1 MRAASDDAMAPT
13 LGSPMSAISRAAPA
27 VSAWTTGC
35 SRFFF
40 RKLRHWASAWTWLLT
55 VRIDFSDAPGRATRQ
70 CSTRWK
76 CSATIFSFVCGS
88 RLCRSATRPAI
99 EFSTGMMASSALPA
113 WTAPMAASKVGHGRV
128 VM

>member
-1 MRAASDDAMAPT
+1 MAPT
-13 LGSPMSAISRAAPA
+13 LLSPMSAISRAAPA
-27 VSAWTTGC
+27 VSAWTSGWKRC
-35 SRFFF
+35 FF

-55 VRIDFSDAPGRATRQ
+55 VRMVLSEAPGRATRQ

-76 CSATIFSFVCGS
+76 CSATIFSRVCGS

-99 EFSTGMMASSALPA
+99 EFSTGMMASSARPA
-113 WTAPMAASKVGHGRV
+113 WTAAMAVSKVGQGSV

>member
-1 MRAASDDAMAPT
+1 MAPT
-13 LGSPMSAISRAAPA
+13 LLSPISAISRAAPA
-27 VSAWTTGC
+27 VSAWTSGAKRC
-35 SRFFF
+35 FF
-40 RKLRHWASAWTWLLT
+40 RKLRHCDSAWTWLFT
-55 VRIDFSDAPGRATRQ
+55 VLMDFSEAPGRATRQ

-76 CSATIFSFVCGS
+76 CSATILSLVCGS

-113 WTAPMAASKVGHGRV
+113 WTAPIAASKVGQGSV